1 MAIWPLRG
9 RIVGVRQI
17 SAGFTLVEVLVAMAI
32 TALIS
37 VVAYGALS
45 SALSGAESVRSA
57 TVRSHDINQTLTL
70 LSRDIRQVVNRSIVD
85 EFDQPAPALSGG
97 VLTRYPLTL
106 TRAGWH
112 NSTGAPRSTLQRV
125 RWWIEEDVLWRAH
138 FPVLDRTPGTEA
150 IETAMLDDVEG
161 FEVRFLPTIGD
172 VKSDRDDVIDDR
184 NWRDNWILDVSQ
196 PGLDLPTPAAVEIV
210 LQLAKVGEVRRLY
223 VLPSP

>member
-1 MAIWPLRG
+1 MAIWPLHG

-17 SAGFTLVEVLVAMAI
+17 STGFTLLEVLVAMAI

-57 TVRSHDINQTLTL
+57 AVRSHDINQTLTL

-161 FEVRFLPTIGD
+161 FEVHFLPTIGD